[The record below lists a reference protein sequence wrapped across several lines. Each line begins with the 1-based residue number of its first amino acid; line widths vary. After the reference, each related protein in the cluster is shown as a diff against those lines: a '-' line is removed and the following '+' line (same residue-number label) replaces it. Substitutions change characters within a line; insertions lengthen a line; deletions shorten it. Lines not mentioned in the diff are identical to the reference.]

1 MYKRVLLA
9 YDGSLEGARALREGA
24 LLANACCAEVVLLS
38 VAPQTAGVQIAE
50 GVQGGVV
57 AQLIES
63 HKELLQRALAR
74 LRALGFNVVGR
85 LEVGEPAPTI
95 GKVAREMGAELV
107 VVGHHKQSF
116 LSRWWSGDTDAYLS
130 DHVHCSVLLSRNTM
144 SDEEFE
150 ARVKAAAASAEA
162 AS

>member
-9 YDGSLEGARALREGA
+9 YDGSLEGARALMEGA
-24 LLANACCAEVVLLS
+24 LVAKACCAEVVLLS
-38 VAPQTAGVQIAE
+38 VAPETAGVQIAE
-50 GVQGGVV
+50 GIQGGVV

-63 HKELLQRALAR
+63 HKTLLQQALTR
-74 LRALGFNVVGR
+74 LKALGFKVVGR

-95 GKVAREMGAELV
+95 GKVAKETGAELV
-107 VVGHHKQSF
+107 VVGHHKQTF

-130 DHVHCSVLLSRNTM
+130 DHVHCSVLLSRCSM

-150 ARVKAAAASAEA
+150 TRAHAASASA
-162 AS
+162 DATP